1 MASDAPWLQPL
12 QRTQRTLAM
21 GVHSLDPA
29 EVLARET
36 WRLAASHLTQRWFPR
51 SVDLAIGEL
60 IHTGYLHALWWY
72 PILQQRCYGTYRPS
86 WYRGTLLT
94 WFRRSAS
101 RATGQWWY
109 ATQRIDAVATPEA
122 AIRHARGLP
131 GAGNPAWIG
140 DSLTF
145 LADLAATGGLKS
157 EIAQYIVELLAFRDR
172 DEAFQKA
179 FDYRALPHQ
188 RRALRA
194 AKRGT
199 VSYLRHG
206 PIIHLLA
213 DAHRVGWDD
222 SGLGW
227 LDLREASVPVLDYRI
242 RAARTDQDGRWR
254 VGAALQEDVLA
265 LARASIKAIVT
276 GNRPAPARLRELRR
290 FLYAFEAT
298 HRYATGARKQFVELS
313 RYAASQSKRRL
324 KPQLGQGID
333 KMLPRLR
340 VTNVLI
346 MPKRNPFL
354 ESQQRED
361 WERLFLPRR
370 S

>member
-1 MASDAPWLQPL
+1 MPCDPPWLQPL

-21 GVHSLDPA
+21 GVHKLDPA

-36 WRLAASHLTQRWFPR
+36 WRLAAAYLTQRWFPR
-51 SVDLAIGEL
+51 SADLAIGEL
-60 IHTGYLHALWWY
+60 IHRGYLHAVWWY

-101 RATGQWWY
+101 QATGQWWY
-109 ATQRIDAVATPEA
+109 AMQRIDGAADPEA

-131 GAGNPAWIG
+131 GAGNAAWIG
-140 DSLTF
+140 DSVAF
-145 LADLAATGGLKS
+145 LAGLAATGGLKS
-157 EIAQYIVELLAFRDR
+157 VIAEYIVDLLAFRDR

-188 RRALRA
+188 RRVLRA

-206 PIIHLLA
+206 RIIHLLA
-213 DAHRVGWDD
+213 DAHRVARDD
-222 SGLGW
+222 SGRCW
-227 LDLREASVPVLDYRI
+227 TDLREASVPVLDYCI
-242 RAARTDQDGRWR
+242 RASRADKDTTWR
-254 VGAALQEDVLA
+254 VGAALQEEVLTM
-265 LARASIKAIVT
+265 ARAAIKAIVT
-276 GNRPAPARLRELRR
+276 SSRPAPARLQELRR

-298 HRYATGARKQFVELS
+298 HRYATGARQQFIELS

-324 KPQLGQGID
+324 KAQLGQGID
-333 KMLPRLR
+333 KTLPRLR
-340 VTNVLI
+340 VTNALI
-346 MPKRNPFL
+346 MPKPNPFL
-354 ESQQRED
+354 EPQQRDD
-361 WERLFLPRR
+361 WERIFLPRR